1 MMTLKDAYEDHI
13 ENEKFSIIVKE
24 NLRSGAKFTDG
35 FISMEVID
43 LRDRYMEPEDHGHY
57 FDIKVIREKK
67 TNPSKKVFSLK
78 FNIDITYNLFG
89 LILIAGQDYQYI
101 DPNTIFFWLMA
112 DNFVC
117 IYWAEDRYAIVELS
131 EFIKLLK
138 NPIKFVKSN

>member
-1 MMTLKDAYEDHI
+1 MTLKDAYEDHI
-13 ENEKFSIIVKE
+13 ENEKFSKIVKE
-24 NLRSGAKFTDG
+24 NLRSGANFTDG
-35 FISMEVID
+35 FIAMEVID
-43 LRDRYMEPEDHGHY
+43 LDDHYMEPEDHGHY
-57 FDIKVIREKK
+57 FDIVIWEKK
-67 TNPSKKVFSLK
+67 TNPSKKVFFLE

-89 LILIAGQDYQYI
+89 LILKAGQNYQYI